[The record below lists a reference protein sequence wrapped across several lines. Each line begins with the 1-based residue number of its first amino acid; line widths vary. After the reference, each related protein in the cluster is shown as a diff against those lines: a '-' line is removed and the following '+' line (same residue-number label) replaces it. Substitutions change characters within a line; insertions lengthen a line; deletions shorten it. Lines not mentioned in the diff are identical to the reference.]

1 MNKYLVIVIIAAVV
15 VSFFGLESVTLF
27 DVDEAVFA
35 EATKEMVESDNW
47 LTPTYNG
54 ENRYDKP
61 ILFYWAMAV
70 SYELFEINEF
80 AARLPS
86 AISGILLSLAMFFF
100 VRQFYD
106 EKKACYASISFIL
119 SAYFL
124 IYSHAAVTDML
135 LTLFITLSLFSFY
148 LSLKKDRTYIWGLYI
163 FSALAFLTKGLIG
176 IIFPFGIV
184 SVYLFVTEGFKGL
197 KHGFS
202 LSGIVLFSIISLPWY
217 VAQFMVNGQ
226 EFILQFFIKHQ
237 FMRYMG
243 VISGHTGPLY
253 YYMPVLILG
262 LFPWIFFLP
271 AGIMNILKNFRSP
284 MHYKDVGTFSDNLG
298 LFACIWFAFILI
310 FFSLSTT
317 KLPNYI
323 LPAIPSLSI
332 LISGGMFANEGFF
345 VNKQIQRMI
354 AGWKRYANI
363 LIACSA
369 GTAGAAI
376 LISEDYLSK
385 SGFSDSSLLY
395 GLVVA
400 MFALALLNIYALFS
414 KKRLYEYTAICI
426 AAFLFLFSIKAIP
439 LANQYLQGTLHKYS
453 LYAKNRLGGD
463 ERIVAYK
470 INNPSILFYSCHKI
484 IDIAYKEDLSPLT
497 GKGGEI
503 LAIIKTEDINDLKE
517 CGFNLLEKDEKYAL
531 LERK

>member
-1 MNKYLVIVIIAAVV
+1 MNKYLIIVIIAAVV

-86 AISGILLSLAMFFF
+86 AISGILLSLAMFLFL
-100 VRQFYD
+100 RQFYD
-106 EKKACYASISFIL
+106 DKKAFYASISFIL
-119 SAYFL
+119 SVYFL
-124 IYSHAAVTDML
+124 VYSHAAVTDML

-148 LSLKKDRTYIWGLYI
+148 FSLKKDRTYIYGFYI

-184 SVYLFVTEGFKGL
+184 SVYLVVTEGFKGL

-202 LSGIVLFSIISLPWY
+202 LGGIVLFLIISLPWY

-226 EFILQFFIKHQ
+226 EFIQQFFIKHH

-243 VISGHTGPLY
+243 VISGHKGPFY
-253 YYMPVLILG
+253 YYIPVLILG

-271 AGIMNILKNFRSP
+271 AGIMNVFKNFRSP

-298 LFACIWFAFILI
+298 LFACIWFVFIFM

-323 LPAIPSLSI
+323 LPAIPALSI

-345 VNKQIQRMI
+345 VNKKMQRMI
-354 AGWKRYANI
+354 AGWKRYSNI
-363 LIACSA
+363 LIACFA
-369 GTAGAAI
+369 GTAGVAI
-376 LISEDYLSK
+376 LVSEDYLSK
-385 SGFSDSSLLY
+385 AGFSDFGLLY
-395 GLVVA
+395 GSAVV
-400 MFALALLNIYALFS
+400 MLALAILNIYALFS

-426 AAFLFLFSIKAIP
+426 VAFLFLCSIKAIP
-439 LANQYLQGTLHKYS
+439 IANQYLQGTLHKYS
-453 LYAKNRLGGD
+453 LYAKNRLSGD

-470 INNPSILFYSCHKI
+470 INNPSIVFYSCHKI
-484 IDIAYKEDLSPLT
+484 INVEHKEDLSPLT
-497 GKGGEI
+497 GNGGEI
-503 LAIIKTEDINDLKE
+503 LAIIKTTDINDLKE